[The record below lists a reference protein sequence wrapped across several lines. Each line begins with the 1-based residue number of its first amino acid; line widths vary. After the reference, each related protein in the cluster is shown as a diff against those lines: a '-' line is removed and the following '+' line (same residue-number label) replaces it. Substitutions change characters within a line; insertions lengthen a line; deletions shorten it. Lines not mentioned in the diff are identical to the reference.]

1 VIQLPSNAT
10 SAALALALGVLLG
23 AGAYHVL
30 SPSSSTEPLSGR
42 TEIAQLGRYLQPR
55 DTAGQDEA
63 DVEVRYKTRTETDT
77 IREVD
82 SVYVP
87 IPSEM
92 DVEGALV
99 STENPLDVGTD
110 RVEFT
115 AWDPQARRYEKRLY
129 EVPSQVF
136 EARLYALARLRNP
149 PRLGLGTPRLGL
161 GLGASLRYR
170 SVELH
175 AQGTLSPTLEPLV
188 AASLRIRL

>member
-10 SAALALALGVLLG
+10 SAALALALGALLG

-30 SPSSSTEPLSGR
+30 SPSPNPKPLSGR
-42 TEIAQLGRYLQPR
+42 TGVAQLDRYLQPR
-55 DTAGQDEA
+55 DTTGQDEA

-87 IPSEM
+87 IPSQM
-92 DVEGALV
+92 NVGSALV
-99 STENPLDVGTD
+99 ATETPLDVGTD

-149 PRLGLGTPRLGL
+149 PRLGLG
-161 GLGASLRYR
+161 LGASLRYR
-170 SVELH
+170 RLELH

>member
-1 VIQLPSNAT
+1 MIQLPSNAT
-10 SAALALALGVLLG
+10 SAALALALGALLG
-23 AGAYHVL
+23 AGAYHAL

-42 TEIAQLGRYLQPR
+42 TEIAQLDRYLQPR
-55 DTAGQDEA
+55 DTSGQEEA
-63 DVEVRYKTRTETDT
+63 DVEVRYKTRTKTDT
-77 IREVD
+77 VREVD

-129 EVPSQVF
+129 EVPAQVF

-149 PRLGLGTPRLGL
+149 PRLGLRDPRLGL

-175 AQGTLSPTLEPLV
+175 AQGTVSPTLEPLV